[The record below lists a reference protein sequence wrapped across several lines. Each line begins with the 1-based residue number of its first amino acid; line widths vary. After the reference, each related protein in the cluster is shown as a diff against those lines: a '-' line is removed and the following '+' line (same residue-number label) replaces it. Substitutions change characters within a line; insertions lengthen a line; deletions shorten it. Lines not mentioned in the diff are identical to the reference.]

1 MVHPSTGQ
9 LTPRKR
15 SRRRVTLLAPLVPLP
30 GDSKNALPR
39 ESRQTKVSSRLVSTQ
54 NPPQTVVAQP
64 TRSRRPDPKPKPGA
78 PTSPVRVA
86 ASKRRVREPRGG
98 ASCSRT
104 TKPHPRPVLP
114 PPATSLHQAP
124 APSFPLASSA
134 AFASPPAAA
143 RSFPAAPGSDSAAGA
158 GARVSGA
165 GRRGMSS
172 SRRPAGSRVPTTPL
186 TDGGW

>member
-9 LTPRKR
+9 LTPRKH
-15 SRRRVTLLAPLVPLP
+15 SRRRVTLLDPLVPLP
-30 GDSKNALPR
+30 GDSKNAAP
-39 ESRQTKVSSRLVSTQ
+39 SRVATDQSLVSSSPDRRRTAHSQTQ
-54 NPPQTVVAQP
+54 ARPKTK
-64 TRSRRPDPKPKPGA
+64 TRRPNLSGPRSSQQTTGA
-78 PTSPVRVA
+78 RA
-86 ASKRRVREPRGG
+86 AWWCLLR
-98 ASCSRT
+98 SRT

-143 RSFPAAPGSDSAAGA
+143 RSFPAAPGSDSATGA